1 MILDLLPGDLGP
13 ASGFWSVA
21 SSSLG
26 SRARGPE
33 ECWGGACPGWGWAAR
48 CSSRRQLSLFCWED
62 RLLSNTCLNRIGA
75 WNSGIQQ
82 SSARSAAGWPL
93 KPVDLEFGEVVIEPD
108 LRRFGV
114 DLRERPTNAVV
125 VPSVAG
131 GLG

>member
-1 MILDLLPGDLGP
+1 MQFQTQLFLILLGK
-13 ASGFWSVA
+13 
-21 SSSLG
+21 
-26 SRARGPE
+26 
-33 ECWGGACPGWGWAAR
+33 
-48 CSSRRQLSLFCWED
+48 
-62 RLLSNTCLNRIGA
+62 RLAIEHMFDRIGA
-75 WNSGIQQ
+75 SNSGIQQ

>member
-1 MILDLLPGDLGP
+1 MLG
-13 ASGFWSVA
+13 
-21 SSSLG
+21 
-26 SRARGPE
+26 RG
-33 ECWGGACPGWGWAAR
+33 CPGWGWGQGAVPDATFPY
-48 CSSRRQLSLFCWED
+48 FCWGNG
-62 RLLSNTCLNRIGA
+62 LLSNTCLNRIGA
-75 WNSGIQQ
+75 SNSGIQQ